1 MPQLGPLEILVIF
14 VVALL
19 VFGPS
24 KLPEIGR
31 QVGRGV
37 SEFRKFQHSLR
48 QDLDGMFGHDDHD
61 DVSAGAQPAPTLP
74 PREPR
79 DWTEPPDQPQLGDG
93 LGDGSE
99 TGLPAAS
106 GAATTD
112 PDESADPM
120 LPLPWPDAVPAPPPP
135 PPPPPPDDSPPVDQA

>member
-37 SEFRKFQHSLR
+37 NEFRRFQQSLR
-48 QDLDGMFGHDDHD
+48 RDLDGMLGDDEAED
-61 DVSAGAQPAPTLP
+61 QTEAARPAPTLP
-74 PREPR
+74 PRE
-79 DWTEPPDQPQLGDG
+79 L
-93 LGDGSE
+93 SAE
-99 TGLPAAS
+99 TG
-106 GAATTD
+106 
-112 PDESADPM
+112 DPM
-120 LPLPWPDAVPAPPPP
+120 LPLPWPDSPP
-135 PPPPPPDDSPPVDQA
+135 PPPPPPDDAPPTDRT

>member
-37 SEFRKFQHSLR
+37 SEFRKFQQTLR
-48 QDLDGMFGHDDHD
+48 RDLDGMLGHDDHD
-61 DVSAGAQPAPTLP
+61 DHDDQSAAARPAPTLP
-74 PREPR
+74 PKEPAPQ
-79 DWTEPPDQPQLGDG
+79 DWTEPVDQPRLG
-93 LGDGSE
+93 E
-99 TGLPAAS
+99 TFGPET
-106 GAATTD
+106 ATTAAAGD
-112 PDESADPM
+112 TGAEGEPM
-120 LPLPWPDAVPAPPPP
+120 LPLPWPDPLP
-135 PPPPPPDDSPPVDQA
+135 PPPPPPDDSTPVDRT

>member
-37 SEFRKFQHSLR
+37 SEFRKFQQTLR
-48 QDLDGMFGHDDHD
+48 RDLDGMLGHDEHD
-61 DVSAGAQPAPTLP
+61 DQSAAAQPAPMLP
-74 PREPR
+74 PKEPAPQ
-79 DWTEPPDQPQLGDG
+79 DWTEPPDQPQLGDAFG
-93 LGDGSE
+93 PEPNGATAAAVNPAGDEGE
-99 TGLPAAS
+99 
-106 GAATTD
+106 
-112 PDESADPM
+112 PM
-120 LPLPWPDAVPAPPPP
+120 LPLPWPDPLPPP
-135 PPPPPPDDSPPVDQA
+135 PPPPPPDDSAPVDRT

>member
-37 SEFRKFQHSLR
+37 QEFRKFQHGLR
-48 QDLDGMFGHDDHD
+48 RELDGVLGHDEHD
-61 DVSAGAQPAPTLP
+61 DLSAEAQPAPTLP
-74 PREPR
+74 PREPK
-79 DWTEPPDQPQLGDG
+79 DWSEPPEQPPLSDAFAAG
-93 LGDGSE
+93 
-99 TGLPAAS
+99 PATPD
-106 GAATTD
+106 AAAE
-112 PDESADPM
+112 PGDPM
-120 LPLPWPDAVPAPPPP
+120 LPLPWPDEV
-135 PPPPPPDDSPPVDQA
+135 

>member
-37 SEFRKFQHSLR
+37 QEFRKFQHGLR
-48 QDLDGMFGHDDHD
+48 RELDGVLGHEEHD
-61 DVSAGAQPAPTLP
+61 DVSAEAQPAPTLP
-74 PREPR
+74 PREPK
-79 DWTEPPDQPQLGDG
+79 DWSEPPEQPELGDASVF
-93 LGDGSE
+93 GSVA
-99 TGLPAAS
+99 PATAEEP
-106 GAATTD
+106 G
-112 PDESADPM
+112 DPM
-120 LPLPWPDAVPAPPPP
+120 LPLPWPDAI
-135 PPPPPPDDSPPVDQA
+135 PPPPPPDDTRPVDQA